1 LSNICGN
8 DRSNKLSSGRFLGQA
23 SECQV
28 AQGKSC
34 AGAAAIVFQTIH
46 FYLIER
52 QLGGVIQI
60 FKPCDNKE
68 ERRRTINVNSSIIP
82 IGVIYG

>member
-8 DRSNKLSSGRFLGQA
+8 DRLNKLSSRHLLGQA

-28 AQGKSC
+28 TQGKFC
-34 AGAAAIVFQTIH
+34 AGAAAID
-46 FYLIER
+46 FYLIDR

-60 FKPCDNKE
+60 FKLCDNKQ
-68 ERRRTINVNSSIIP
+68 ERRRTINVNSSVIP